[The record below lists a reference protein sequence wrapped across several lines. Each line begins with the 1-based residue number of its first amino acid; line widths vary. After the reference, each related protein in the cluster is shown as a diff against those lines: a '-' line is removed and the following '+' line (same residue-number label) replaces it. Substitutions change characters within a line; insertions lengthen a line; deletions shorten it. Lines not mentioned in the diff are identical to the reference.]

1 MMFETLNLTENQ
13 EIPERK
19 PGYNKGNGDM
29 YIVIIVNPITH
40 EEVAFKYPSKD
51 PLNLQNIP
59 HPIFPGLVQTPNDFV
74 LIH

>member
-40 EEVAFKYPSKD
+40 EEVAFKISFKSSSESTKYSTPY
-51 PLNLQNIP
+51 
-59 HPIFPGLVQTPNDFV
+59 FPWLSPKT
-74 LIH
+74 